1 MEQEFEWDER
11 KRQKNLEA
19 HGIDF
24 ADILPLFIQQE
35 TVVFEDTRKD
45 YGEERYILMGELHDL
60 FFQVAFTRRGT
71 TVRIISARRGNKR
84 ERRIYEQQENN

>member
-1 MEQEFEWDER
+1 MEQEFEWDES
-11 KRQKNLEA
+11 KRQKNLET

-24 ADILPLFIQQE
+24 ADILPLFIQHN

-60 FFQVAFTRRGT
+60 FFQAAFTKRGKT
-71 TVRIISARRGNKR
+71 IRIISARRGNKR
-84 ERRIYEQQENN
+84 ERRIYEQREDD